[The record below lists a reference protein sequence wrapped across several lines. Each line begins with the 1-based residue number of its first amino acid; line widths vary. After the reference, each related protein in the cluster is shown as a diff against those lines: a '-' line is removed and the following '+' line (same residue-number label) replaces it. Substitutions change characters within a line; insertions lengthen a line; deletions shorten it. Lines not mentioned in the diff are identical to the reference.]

1 MVLKSLFAAACIAL
15 MAWSGVSTADE
26 YAPHQFLAL
35 DLANAVL
42 SPKPLGP
49 PAEFVRFPVEAK
61 AEPAKEGA
69 PANTEQITTPK
80 IHAAHVTPRNRAA
93 HARSEKR
100 LAVTSLGPAR
110 RPNPL
115 DAQAFDS
122 AIQVWPCKSGGIC
135 NWKR

>member
-1 MVLKSLFAAACIAL
+1 MVLKTLFAAAL
-15 MAWSGVSTADE
+15 TVLLAWSGVSIAEE
-26 YAPHQFLAL
+26 YAPDQFLGL

-42 SPKPLGP
+42 SPKRLGP

-61 AEPAKEGA
+61 ADPGNEGA
-69 PANTEQITTPK
+69 QANAQQITHPK
-80 IHAAHVTPRNRAA
+80 ITPRIRAA
-93 HARSEKR
+93 QVRSDKR

-110 RPNPL
+110 QHRNPL

-122 AIQVWPCKSGGIC
+122 RIQVWPCRSGGIC